1 VKSIAMIKKI
11 CGITTKFVTLK
22 AFMFGNLS
30 YCAKNGYKSYAI
42 SSLDESIAD
51 IPDNVTY
58 IPVAMGWGNVSPL
71 QLCKYV
77 YRLWKVM
84 RKEHFDIVQYAT
96 SNAGL
101 YACIASWLARV
112 PVRIYCQ
119 WGISYTD
126 YSGIRL
132 LFYKT
137 MEKFTCMLSTHVQPD
152 SFANL
157 RFAQS
162 EGLYKQ
168 HKGSVI
174 YNGSACGVD
183 LVKYDFS
190 HKTEWAKEIKDQ
202 YNLNSYKKIFGFVGR
217 VVPEKGIDEL
227 LEAFMRINDPNSCLM
242 IVGPLDCVDRLNAKI
257 YTKAKQSK
265 NILFVG
271 RKPNAAKFFAAFD
284 FMMLPSYREGF
295 GMTVLEA
302 AGLATPSIC
311 SNINGPTDLI
321 KHGYNGLVCEVKS
334 VESLQKTM
342 EYAINMSV
350 DEYNTMSV
358 NSYKKAKEEFDSEI
372 FKKKFLESRN
382 AMLNRN

>member
-1 VKSIAMIKKI
+1 
-11 CGITTKFVTLK
+11 
-22 AFMFGNLS
+22 
-30 YCAKNGYKSYAI
+30 
-42 SSLDESIAD
+42 
-51 IPDNVTY
+51 
-58 IPVAMGWGNVSPL
+58 
-71 QLCKYV
+71 
-77 YRLWKVM
+77 
-84 RKEHFDIVQYAT
+84 
-96 SNAGL
+96 
-101 YACIASWLARV
+101 
-112 PVRIYCQ
+112 
-119 WGISYTD
+119 
-126 YSGIRL
+126 
-132 LFYKT
+132 
-137 MEKFTCMLSTHVQPD
+137 
-152 SFANL
+152 
-157 RFAQS
+157 
-162 EGLYKQ
+162 
-168 HKGSVI
+168 
-174 YNGSACGVD
+174 
-183 LVKYDFS
+183 
-190 HKTEWAKEIKDQ
+190 
-202 YNLNSYKKIFGFVGR
+202 
-217 VVPEKGIDEL
+217 
-227 LEAFMRINDPNSCLM
+227 M
-242 IVGPLDCVDRLNAKI
+242 IVGPLDCVDHLNAKI